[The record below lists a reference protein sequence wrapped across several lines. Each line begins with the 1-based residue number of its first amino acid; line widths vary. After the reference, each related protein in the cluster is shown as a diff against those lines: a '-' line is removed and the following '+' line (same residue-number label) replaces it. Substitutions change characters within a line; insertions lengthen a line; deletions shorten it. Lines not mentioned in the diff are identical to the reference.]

1 MATGCFKGS
10 SLSAQHA
17 ILMPFF
23 KGGGKR
29 QCSSLLGNI
38 GTGVSLLCS
47 TEDLGGASDAS
58 TQSSS
63 CKNMAALSTG
73 ASFKK
78 KWKNQCPSL
87 TPDDTGKASLAGGVK
102 TSGELALP
110 QLCTAPSLLAGHLWP
125 ISTPPHFCSWMSWDV
140 SCLTLLEVPSV
151 WRQAWSVKSLF
162 GNSFLAVW
170 RSASPA
176 IMENKNLA
184 VI

>member
-17 ILMPFF
+17 ILLPFF

-47 TEDLGGASDAS
+47 TEYLRGASDAS
-58 TQSSS
+58 TQSFS

-78 KWKNQCPSL
+78 KISALPSPLMTRIRFPWQVELRPWENLLCPSSAQPHHCL
-87 TPDDTGKASLAGGVK
+87 QDICDPF
-102 TSGELALP
+102 
-110 QLCTAPSLLAGHLWP
+110 
-125 ISTPPHFCSWMSWDV
+125 PPHPTFAP
-140 SCLTLLEVPSV
+140 E
-151 WRQAWSVKSLF
+151 
-162 GNSFLAVW
+162 
-170 RSASPA
+170 
-176 IMENKNLA
+176 
-184 VI
+184 